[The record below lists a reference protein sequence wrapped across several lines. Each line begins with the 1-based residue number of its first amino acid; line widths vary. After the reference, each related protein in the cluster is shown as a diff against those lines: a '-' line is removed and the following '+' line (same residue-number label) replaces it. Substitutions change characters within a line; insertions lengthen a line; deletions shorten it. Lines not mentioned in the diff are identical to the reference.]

1 MVNEQKNESQKKR
14 KHIFEKKQPKQS
26 VSVTSNIVPTV
37 TTKAPPITTKASTE
51 ANVISVNGLKIDA
64 EMARNAIIMSEIIG
78 PPKAKR
84 RRGRCY

>member
-1 MVNEQKNESQKKR
+1 MVNEQRNENQKKR
-14 KHIFEKKQPKQS
+14 KHIFEKKQPKRGS
-26 VSVTSNIVPTV
+26 TVKSEITPTV
-37 TTKAPPITTKASTE
+37 TIKAPTVTAKASSE
-51 ANVISVNGLKIDA
+51 ANVISVNGIRIDA

>member
-1 MVNEQKNESQKKR
+1 MVNKQRKVNQKKQA
-14 KHIFEKKQPKQS
+14 KHG
-26 VSVTSNIVPTV
+26 VSITTNIVPTV
-37 TTKAPPITTKASTE
+37 TTKPSTITTKASPETN
-51 ANVISVNGLKIDA
+51 AISVNGIRMDA